1 MIARLVSATPLSEE
15 IRHFIFEVPEVERL
29 DFLPGQFASLV
40 ANIKGRQ
47 VTRAYSLAAPAAG
60 NRFEICLNLVAD
72 GAFSP
77 LLFAMTPG
85 DTIALQGML
94 GTFALR
100 EPAREAV
107 LVATGTGIVPF
118 RGMLVEALAR
128 GVAQPFTLV
137 FGAQRENGL
146 VFASEFTALALQH
159 ANFRFVPTLT
169 RPGPAWKGAVGRV
182 QPLLMELLGERRDL
196 DVYLCGMKAMVDE
209 TRQLLKERGF
219 DRKQIIVEKY
229 D

>member
-1 MIARLVSATPLSEE
+1 MIARLVSATPLSAE
-15 IRHFIFEVPEVERL
+15 IRHFVFEVPEVEQL
-29 DFLPGQFASLV
+29 DFRPGQFASLV
-40 ANIKGRQ
+40 ATIKGKQ

-60 NRFEICLNLVAD
+60 NRFEICLNLVPD

-77 LLFAMTPG
+77 LLFAMEPG
-85 DTIALQGML
+85 DTVTLQGML
-94 GTFALR
+94 GTFLLR
-100 EPAREAV
+100 ETREAV

-118 RGMLVEALAR
+118 RGMLAEALAR
-128 GVAQPFTLV
+128 GVKGPFTLV
-137 FGAQRENGL
+137 FGARHEHGL
-146 VFASEFTALALQH
+146 VFSGEFEALALEH
-159 ANFRFVPTLT
+159 ANFRFVPALT
-169 RPGPAWKGAVGRV
+169 RPGPDWKGAVGRV
-182 QPLLMELLGERRDL
+182 QPLLLELLGERRDL